1 MFSTEVTKAFIGKL
15 LLALLLAGTTLFT
28 SACRGNSEPD
38 KHPCAIGFSHSST
51 KAGEDDIKNDGV
63 KVHGLIDFNNG
74 GSVLSIIDS
83 RELTFSDVEWSYS
96 PVSYWVP
103 EKWHAFLSWYPK
115 TSTALVAES
124 PTEGTTTS
132 VNYSI
137 ISNNSVNSQEFL
149 FWAGLYYSNETNRAN
164 RVPIALSHKLAM
176 LSFNVNVSGF
186 NPISTIVIDDAVLTG
201 MYTSGNYNYNIKGN
215 DEPFV
220 TSESWSVNGA
230 VYTGNAFHTGEI
242 ALNHGENNGV
252 VTGLMMIP
260 QVVSKAVTLKV
271 DYHVTTGGETNRYTK
286 YLPLTSTSAQSWE
299 SGSRY
304 NYSITF
310 TPNAIIFG
318 DISVKDWYDDVQSI
332 GLIIR

>member
-1 MFSTEVTKAFIGKL
+1 MFSTEVTKALIGKL

-83 RELTFSDVEWSYS
+83 RELTFSDGKWSYS

-103 EKWHAFLSWYPK
+103 EKWHAFISWYPK
-115 TSTALVAES
+115 TSGVLVSED
-124 PTEGTTTS
+124 PTDGTTAS
-132 VNYSI
+132 VYYSV
-137 ISNNSVNSQEFL
+137 ISNNAINRQEFL

-186 NPISTIVIDDAVLTG
+186 DQLSSVVIDDVVLTG
-201 MYTSGNYNYNIKGN
+201 MYTSGNYVYNIKGN
-215 DEPFV
+215 DEPFEI
-220 TSESWSVNGA
+220 TESWSPSGT
-230 VYTGNAFHTGEI
+230 VYTGNVFHSGEKS
-242 ALNHGENNGV
+242 LSHGMNTGV
-252 VTGLMMIP
+252 VSGLMMIP
-260 QVVSKAVTLKV
+260 QSVSQAVNLKI
-271 DYHVTTGGETNRYTK
+271 DYHVTSGKGTNNYTK
-286 YLPLTSTSAQSWE
+286 YLPLSSTSAQFWE
-299 SGSRY
+299 AGARY

-310 TPNAIIFG
+310 TPNAITFG
-318 DISVKDWYDDVQSI
+318 DISVKDWYDDVHSI